1 MKLFPKSKSA
11 GYATDGGADIPFNK
25 ITQSVSTIKV
35 VNKQMTRI
43 WILTGRP
50 CLRVSLSLSHRFTLY
65 RRPFVQAQKAY
76 WIGRLFTHKK
86 GDFETTSV
94 TAEQSCDAPI
104 SKEESHISD
113 RIFGHF
119 TTILD
124 YFRRFPKA
132 TEDPRRVPKISEEEL
147 RCDYCR
153 RCPKNPPNT

>member
-1 MKLFPKSKSA
+1 M
-11 GYATDGGADIPFNK
+11 
-25 ITQSVSTIKV
+25 
-35 VNKQMTRI
+35 
-43 WILTGRP
+43 
-50 CLRVSLSLSHRFTLY
+50 
-65 RRPFVQAQKAY
+65 QAQKAY

-124 YFRRFPKA
+124 YFRRFLKA
-132 TEDPRRVPKISEEEL
+132 TEDPRRMPTISEEEL
-147 RCDYCR
+147 RGPTIAEDAVR
-153 RCPKNPPNT
+153 RTLQTLNSLFFGNSKH